1 MYPQTTQQALK
12 NVSFSVKKGQIIASV
27 GEIGSGK
34 TTLIKLLC
42 RLYDTTGFLN
52 PESSVR
58 DIFLNEKDI
67 KTIPLADLRQK
78 ISVIFQDF
86 AQYHFSASD
95 NIHISDSDRHKH
107 IDHLIMAAQKT
118 GAHAFIE
125 TFEKATN
132 KRWGGT
138 LLRGSS

>member
-1 MYPQTTQQALK
+1 M
-12 NVSFSVKKGQIIASV
+12 
-27 GEIGSGK
+27 
-34 TTLIKLLC
+34 
-42 RLYDTTGFLN
+42 
-52 PESSVR
+52 
-58 DIFLNEKDI
+58 NEKDI

-125 TFEKATN
+125 TFGKGYEQILERNFTE
-132 KRWGGT
+132 
-138 LLRGSS
+138 GSS